1 MMYGPDTKVA
11 VGPYV
16 HRDEGDTVTIGDLD
30 REVYLSIPPPAFE
43 LLEWLKSGDTVA
55 EAVQRFEEKFNETPE
70 VAEFLAALA
79 AEGFITTESDDS
91 APDETPAKTRKTHFD
106 WLTPQVAR
114 RIFGRP
120 FIIVSGLI
128 VAAGITLVAIDP
140 GVMPGPNGL
149 RFEENFAAMTWLTFL
164 IALVGVYVHEVAHVI
179 AARAAGSPARIEISN
194 RMYVPVAQ
202 TDMTGIWMADKSRR
216 YLGFLAG
223 PIIDAVSL
231 SIIIVFLWLERR
243 GDIALSSTALMLL
256 RGVGFT
262 YLARLIWQTLLF
274 WRTDFYYSI
283 ATLLGCKNLMIDTEN
298 HLRNLVARMRRRTP
312 PVDQSDV
319 PSREMRSVRVY
330 SFLYVGG
337 RVVAVWA
344 LVTITFPLMWF
355 YLTQSATYLTGDNP
369 GFGLLDFTSAIV
381 LGIGLNVLG
390 LVLWG
395 RNLYRA
401 WLRRR
406 AS

>member
-1 MMYGPDTKVA
+1 M
-11 VGPYV
+11 
-16 HRDEGDTVTIGDLD
+16 TIGDID

-55 EAVQRFEEKFNETPE
+55 EAVRRFEAKFNETPE
-70 VAEFLAALA
+70 VEDFLAALA
-79 AEGFITTESDDS
+79 AEGFITPASHT
-91 APDETPAKTRKTHFD
+91 PPTDETPPTGAAPAPRRARKTHFD
-106 WLTPQVAR
+106 RLTPTVAR

-120 FIIVSGLI
+120 FVIVCGLI
-128 VAAGITLVAIDP
+128 VAVGITLVAIDP

-202 TDMTGIWMADKSRR
+202 TDMTGIWMADKSQR

-223 PIIDAVSL
+223 PIIDAASL

-298 HLRNLVARMRRRTP
+298 YLRNLVARVRRRALP
-312 PVDQSDV
+312 IDQSDV

-381 LGIGLNVLG
+381 LGIGLNLLG

-401 WLRRR
+401 WSRRR